1 MYEYDWWSFFF
12 LSFIWN
18 FYECMNM
25 IDEAEEEEDEEK
37 KKKLS
42 ADSLLLN
49 TIDMQSNS

>member
-37 KKKLS
+37 KKKIKCWQFIIKYNRY
-42 ADSLLLN
+42 A
-49 TIDMQSNS
+49 IK